1 MKTGFF
7 AYSSKLASCGQSIE
21 PAIQEINDGGVTK
34 LQSWKEFDIN
44 GIFIIDPILYA
55 IDQADYF
62 CADLTGLN
70 DNVLFELG
78 YAIAKRK
85 PLWLLLDSSITKAQ
99 TRYKQFGL
107 LTNVGYRA
115 YTNSNAIVKSFYE
128 DQPYEK
134 THDVLTDY
142 IKNTTSKSEGTPI
155 LFLKGQID
163 TNYSRT
169 LIDST
174 REFRIPF
181 VLDDPVENKSQTFAW
196 YFQKSINAA
205 ALITEFSSNER
216 SGHEFHNSKCSLI
229 SGLGLGLG
237 LKLLMVSEE
246 PYEVPI
252 DYGELLK
259 KYDTQV
265 QCQKVVSIF
274 LGELRKEVFDLYSKK
289 ERYIE
294 KQKKR
299 SRLQKIAFGEF
310 LAEHESEELY
320 DYYVETSTSESLV
333 KNEYNIVV
341 GRKGTGKTATLY
353 FLQHT
358 LSADIRNH
366 VILIKPVSFE
376 LEALLSLLRKIPPGF
391 ERSYLIESTWKF
403 LIYTEIAKAFYFK
416 IENKSEFALDDHE
429 RAFMDFCKNKKDLI
443 MTDLTV
449 RLEEQIL
456 RINPDDLPKSSQD
469 YRLRISEI
477 LHGGILKEIR
487 THLGKVVDSGHR
499 IVVLIDN
506 LDKSWK
512 KNSELELQSKWI
524 LGLLGITGR
533 IVRDFSNIKNRLE
546 GINFHLTLFL
556 RSDIFRFMLD
566 YAREPDK
573 IEYIR
578 LKMDDPQV
586 LFRIIEERFVELS
599 EDEVTAEHLWKEY
612 VVSDVGGV
620 GIKTYVYDHIIPRPR
635 DIIYFFNKAKENAVF
650 RGHTRIEQD
659 DITDAVKEYSSW
671 LFKSLLVE
679 NGITVDQFEEFL
691 FEFLGEPQIVNYDKI
706 LAAMKS
712 TGIDTSESIMVEYFI
727 DHLVSLSIFGRE
739 TKSNIFEFETVLE
752 SSKKLKKLAEKLGSK
767 RYKVH
772 SALVDYLECPD
783 DSQVS

>member
-21 PAIQEINDGGVTK
+21 PAIQEINRGSVTR
-34 LQSWKEFDIN
+34 LQSWKELNVN
-44 GIFIIDPILYA
+44 GIFVIDPILYA

-85 PLWLLLDSSITKAQ
+85 PIWLLLDSSITKAQ

-115 YTNSNAIVKSFYE
+115 YTNSNTIIQSFYA

-134 THDVLTDY
+134 THDILTDY
-142 IKNTTSKSEGTPI
+142 IKNTTANNEGTPI
-155 LFLKGQID
+155 LLLKGQID

-169 LIDST
+169 IINSI

-196 YFQKSINAA
+196 YFQKSIKAA
-205 ALITEFSSNER
+205 ALMIEFSSSER
-216 SGHEFHNSKCSLI
+216 SDHEFHNSKCSLI

-237 LKLLMVSEE
+237 LKLLMLSEE

-252 DYGELLK
+252 DYGELLQ
-259 KYDTQV
+259 KYDTQI
-265 QCQKVVSIF
+265 QCQKVVSGF
-274 LGELRKEVFDLYSKK
+274 LSELRQEVFELYSKK
-289 ERYIE
+289 ERYVE
-294 KQKKR
+294 KQKKH
-299 SRLQKIAFGEF
+299 SRLQKVAFGEF

-358 LSADIRNH
+358 LTADIRNH

-376 LEALLSLLRKIPPGF
+376 LEALLSLLRRIPQEF

-403 LIYTEIAKAFYFK
+403 LIYTEIAKAMYIK
-416 IENKSEFALDDHE
+416 LENKSKFVLDDSE
-429 RAFMDFCKNKKDLI
+429 QAFVHFVNNKEELFL
-443 MTDLTV
+443 TDLTV
-449 RLEEQIL
+449 RLEEQIS
-456 RINPDDLPKSSQD
+456 RINPDNLPKSTQD
-469 YRLRISEI
+469 YRFRISEI
-477 LHGGILKEIR
+477 LHEGILKETR
-487 THLGKVVDSGHR
+487 THLGKIFDSGHK
-499 IVVLIDN
+499 IIVLIDN

-512 KNSELELQSKWI
+512 KDNELELQSRWI
-524 LGLLGITGR
+524 LGLLGVTGR
-533 IVRDFSNIKNRLE
+533 IVRDFANIKNRAG
-546 GINFHLTLFL
+546 GIKFHLTIFL

-586 LFRIIEERFVELS
+586 LYRIIEERFIALS
-599 EDEVTAEHLWKEY
+599 EDEVTAEHLWNEY
-612 VVSDVGGV
+612 ITSNVDGTD
-620 GIKTYVYDHIIPRPR
+620 IKTYVVDHIMPRPR

-650 RGHTRIEQD
+650 RGHTRIEQI
-659 DITDAVKEYSSW
+659 DITDAIKEYSIW

-679 NGITVDQFEEFL
+679 NGITLDQFEEFL
-691 FEFLGEPQIVNYDKI
+691 FEFIGESRIIDQDKI
-706 LAAMKS
+706 VAAMKS
-712 TGIDTSESIMVEYFI
+712 TAIDTSDPGMVEYFI
-727 DHLVSLSIFGRE
+727 DHLVSLGIFGRE
-739 TKSNIFEFETVLE
+739 TKHNQFEFETILE
-752 SSKKLKKLAEKLGSK
+752 DNKKLKRLAEKLGSN
-767 RYKVH
+767 RYKIH
-772 SALVDYLECPD
+772 NALVSYLECTN
-783 DSQVS
+783 